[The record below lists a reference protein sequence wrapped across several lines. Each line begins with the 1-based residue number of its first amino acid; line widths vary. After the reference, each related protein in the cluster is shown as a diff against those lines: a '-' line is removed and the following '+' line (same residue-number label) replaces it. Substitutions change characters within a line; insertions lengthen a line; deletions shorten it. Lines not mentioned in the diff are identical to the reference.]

1 MLPAAVSGLRPK
13 IWQSTSGF
21 EASPKPFQQP
31 ETFTSSCRAFA
42 LPLAFSL
49 TAWRSGAFSRHSRPS
64 RVAANAEA
72 SGRRGRRGLE
82 GIPLLSQLRDLWRR
96 KLFVSAALAL
106 LMGLLWIYQGFQGWQ
121 NLKAFNMT
129 LPWYKRLPASTA
141 LESWMLG
148 THPVALIGKIHI
160 TWSTLQGE
168 FGMDATWVA
177 SRGQLH
183 R

>member
-1 MLPAAVSGLRPK
+1 MLPAAGSGLRPK

-121 NLKAFNMT
+121 SLGSLILQVVAFNMWRAT
-129 LPWYKRLPASTA
+129 ETCTPNSWNQWNPST
-141 LESWMLG
+141 
-148 THPVALIGKIHI
+148 
-160 TWSTLQGE
+160 
-168 FGMDATWVA
+168 
-177 SRGQLH
+177 
-183 R
+183 